1 MVPYVD
7 YNFYKDD
14 WKGSLENEA
23 AFQNVAIKATYE
35 IDCITYHNIKEITKD
50 VKYATCAVIDTISK
64 IQSSIAGSF
73 GKKSE
78 SVGNLT
84 VTYDEKLREGTDE
97 YRNVLK
103 EAAYPYLVN
112 TGLLFGG
119 VYRKNDY

>member
-84 VTYDEKLREGTDE
+84 VTYDEKLREGTDAVS
-97 YRNVLK
+97 YTHLDVYKRQIMLFTIM
-103 EAAYPYLVN
+103 LSN
-112 TGLLFGG
+112 TF
-119 VYRKNDY
+119 YM